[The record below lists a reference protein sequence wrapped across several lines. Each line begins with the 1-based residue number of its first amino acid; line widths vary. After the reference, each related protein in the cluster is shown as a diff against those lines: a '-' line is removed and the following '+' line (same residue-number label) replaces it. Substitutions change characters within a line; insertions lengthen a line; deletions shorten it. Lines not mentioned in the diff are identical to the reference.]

1 MNGKFQQKGN
11 DFYHFLLSLSREV
24 GISRRESWFTE
35 PGSMKFFVKRYFYFR
50 ENSIFPPKPLILR
63 RKLRYHEIVR
73 KESIKTSFNVRL
85 KLEAPEGIIILIGC
99 VLRLLALIFSEL
111 KKNRYSQHLFIRSP
125 GTYSRESSSID
136 VNSAGQVK

>member
-73 KESIKTSFNVRL
+73 KESIKTSLNVRL

-99 VLRLLALIFSEL
+99 VLLLALIFSEL
-111 KKNRYSQHLFIRSP
+111 KKNRYAQHLFI
-125 GTYSRESSSID
+125 
-136 VNSAGQVK
+136 